1 MADVFKLQG
10 KVSLDTSEFND
21 QVDDA
26 KKQGESLAD
35 SIEKSSWNVHDAL
48 EDALS
53 LDANGFTEQVKKV
66 KQQGESLDNS
76 VRKIGES
83 IRGALS
89 IRSALENALSFSA
102 GQLITDGLRESW
114 SFIKETASESM
125 ELASSLREVQNVV
138 DVTFGAGAS
147 EVDRWA
153 KAAKDAFGMSE
164 LKAKQFT
171 GTMGA
176 MLKSMGLA
184 DDQVVEMSTDLSGLA
199 GDIASFYNLDL
210 DTAFEKIRSGIS
222 GETEPL
228 KQLGINMSVV
238 NLEAYAM
245 SQGITKSYD
254 AMTQAEQ
261 AMLRYNYLLS
271 VTADAQG
278 DFSRTSDGYA
288 NQLRLFEENLN
299 SIKTSI
305 GNTLIDAATAALT
318 MMNDWMGSVIGETD
332 TQSQIAQTQNDEEA
346 AANKKK
352 SQADSIIDSMDDL
365 IARYGEAATTTD
377 EWAAATKALTTV
389 MPELGKYVDQATGQI
404 TTNTAQLRQN
414 VDAVHALD
422 IYDAKKRALDSYSQA
437 VADAEKAA
445 ADNMVQM
452 WMKQSEQDSWGNY
465 LEDAAKQAADSAANA
480 ARGTEAL
487 TWQEIFDGL
496 TMNGSDA
503 NRMLDEFAQMGLIT
517 GDAYTYA
524 QALIG
529 SYQKAGEE
537 VAALAANQQE
547 LNKTIEESKTAEE
560 NAKLSLDG
568 YTGKTVEAARAQ
580 RDYDNAL
587 KDQTDTLD
595 QMQAA
600 YDELIAYQASVR
612 DEMRKTVDSIV
623 GGFTDAPEAAEVSTT
638 QIMDSLRKQQ
648 LYLDEYRQNI
658 ATARAKG
665 LSDAALMALSDG
677 SEDSAGTLR
686 AIASMTDAEV
696 AALNEQYASVQ
707 KAKDDAVNAMSEVQ
721 LAADPVYQEM
731 KDAVTDLVDSF
742 NQQDAARTN
751 MLATGSGMISAMDET
766 IAEMQTRVDTMQA
779 LFNQMLGM
787 SLGLSFS
794 GATGIVKP
802 ASMRGGSG
810 GITSATNAKG
820 LDYVPYNDYLTYLHK
835 GEAILSRA
843 EAEKYRAGSMQ
854 TQPTIDYDALGAVL
868 AASMAGM
875 SVQMDGRA
883 VGVLIAPT
891 VSQQIDQAARAG
903 RFGG

>member
-35 SIEKSSWNVHDAL
+35 SIEKSSGNVHDAL

-53 LDANGFTEQVKKV
+53 IDANGFTEQVKKV
-66 KQQGESLDNS
+66 KQQGESLDDA
-76 VRKIGES
+76 VRQISEN

-153 KAAKDAFGMSE
+153 QAAKNAFGMSE

-210 DTAFEKIRSGIS
+210 DAAFEKIRSGIS

-271 VTADAQG
+271 ATSDAQG

-299 SIKTSI
+299 SIKTEI
-305 GNTLIDAATAALT
+305 GNSLIDAATAALT

-332 TQSQIAQTQNDEEA
+332 TQGQIEQTKNDAVAEA
-346 AANKKK
+346 NQKKD
-352 SQADSIIDSMDDL
+352 QEYRTIDYMDDL
-365 IARYGEAATTTD
+365 LATYGEAATQTD
-377 EWAAATKALTTV
+377 EWAAATKALITV
-389 MPELGKYVDQATGQI
+389 MPELAQYVDDVTGQI
-404 TTNTAQLRQN
+404 TINTEQLRQN
-414 VDAVHALD
+414 VDAIHNMA
-422 IYDAKKRALDSYSQA
+422 IYDAEKRALDAFAQD
-437 VADAEKAA
+437 VDAANQAA
-445 ADNMVQM
+445 ADNLVQM
-452 WMKQSEQDSWGNY
+452 ILAQSGQATWEKRLQ
-465 LEDAAKQAADSAANA
+465 DAAKQAASSAANA

-496 TMNGSDA
+496 AMNGSDA
-503 NRMLDEFAQMGLIT
+503 NRMLDEFSQMGLIT
-517 GDAYTYA
+517 GDDYTYA

-529 SYQKAGEE
+529 SFQSAGKDVEDLNDKQK
-537 VAALAANQQE
+537 E
-547 LNKTIEESKTAEE
+547 LNKTADDAQTNYE
-560 NAKLSLDG
+560 NAAKAFEKN
-568 YTGKTVEAARAQ
+568 TGKTVEAMTVQ
-580 RDYDNAL
+580 DKYNNVL
-587 KDQTDTLD
+587 QDQADTLD
-595 QMQAA
+595 QLQSA
-600 YDELIAYQASVR
+600 YDDLIVYQGTVR
-612 DEMRKTVDSIV
+612 DEVRKTIDSIV

-638 QIMDSLRKQQ
+638 QIIDNLRKQQ
-648 LYLDEYRQNI
+648 LYLDEYRQNL
-658 ATARAKG
+658 ATARERG
-665 LSDAALMALSDG
+665 VSEDVLLALSDG
-677 SEDSAGTLR
+677 SEDSAGVLR
-686 AIASMTDAEV
+686 AIATMTDAEIES
-696 AALNEQYASVQ
+696 LNEQSASVQ
-707 KAKDDAVNAMSEVQ
+707 QAKDEAINAMSEVK
-721 LAADPVYQEM
+721 LASDPVYQEM
-731 KDAVTDLVDSF
+731 KDAVTDLVASF

-779 LFNQMLGM
+779 LFNKMLCMSIGM
-787 SLGLSFS
+787 SFS

-802 ASMRGGSG
+802 ASGGGSG
-810 GITSATNAKG
+810 GITAATNAKG

-843 EAEKYRAGSMQ
+843 EAERYRAGSMQ
-854 TQPTIDYDALGAVL
+854 TQPTIDYDALGAVM

-903 RFGG
+903 RFSG